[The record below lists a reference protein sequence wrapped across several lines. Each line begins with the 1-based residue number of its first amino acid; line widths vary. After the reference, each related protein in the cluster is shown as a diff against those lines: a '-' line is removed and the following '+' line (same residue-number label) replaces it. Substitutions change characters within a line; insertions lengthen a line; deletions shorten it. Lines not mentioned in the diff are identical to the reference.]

1 MASNAIE
8 NEIAKF
14 DGLSESILQSTVN
27 EPGEH
32 NASIIDGG
40 SYYIYEQFNE

>member
-14 DGLSESILQSTVN
+14 DGASESNLQSTVY

-32 NASIIDGG
+32 NASQIDGV
-40 SYYIYEQFNE
+40 SYYIYEQFNK